1 MFTWGTSRFRK
12 TVRGVGVQRLIVYI
26 DGFNL
31 YHGIHDWA
39 GRKKLW
45 LDVVALAKSLRPAS
59 QLISVRYFT
68 APVLDQPE
76 AASRQSTYL
85 DALMARSP
93 GVLTIIQGRY
103 QRKEILCRGC
113 GRARPHYEEKET
125 DVNIAVSI
133 VEDAAMAASDAALV
147 ISADSDLI
155 PAVKTA
161 RRLNSS
167 LFIAA
172 AFPPERY
179 SAHLQRLMPASF
191 LISRTKINQAQMP
204 PVVIEPST
212 GRRLKR
218 PSKWYS

>member
-1 MFTWGTSRFRK
+1 ME
-12 TVRGVGVQRLIVYI
+12 RLIVYI

-45 LDVVALAKSLRPAS
+45 LDVVALARSLRPGS

-68 APVLDQPE
+68 APVLDQPD

-85 DALMARSP
+85 DALMARSS
-93 GVLTIIQGRY
+93 GLLTITQGRY

-113 GRARPHYEEKET
+113 GRSRPHYEEKET

-133 VEDAAMAASDAALV
+133 VEDAAKTASDAALV

-161 RRLNSS
+161 RRLNSA

-172 AFPPERY
+172 AFPPERN

-191 LISRTKINQAQMP
+191 QISRSKINKAQMP
-204 PVVIEPST
+204 QIVFEPSS
-212 GRRLKR
+212 GRQLSR
-218 PSKWYS
+218 PPKWCP